1 MQDRKV
7 GPRSGGKGESRC
19 IGFSTRWSFAERGSR
34 PFIVAVTR
42 APTTSGTRATAGPRT
57 AEPAEPYP
65 RRVERSP
72 RAALGRL
79 AWAPRRAALGRLA
92 WAPRRAGRTPLER
105 AAPPRRRA
113 RPERAALPVKE
124 EPAGRTSGGHAG
136 SISLGGAPPE
146 TEQWTCDVKD
156 SCGVTTVALNSCF
169 VDTERPKSPDDCEP
183 GEVFACIAVNLSLEL
198 SQAHLNC
205 ECIPVPPEPSLC
217 PCPTVSEGSNPVPL
231 DTTGEECSEGT
242 HLCGCAVTCILK

>member
-1 MQDRKV
+1 VSLDASAFPHAGRLRSV
-7 GPRSGGKGESRC
+7 AHGPSLWRSLALR
-19 IGFSTRWSFAERGSR
+19 RRAERGRRPGLERRSR
-34 PFIVAVTR
+34 RSRTR
-42 APTTSGTRATAGPRT
+42 DGWSGALGRRWDGWRGHRVGRRWDGWRGHRVGRGERRWNGGASATAGT
-57 AEPAEPYP
+57 TGKGG
-65 RRVERSP
+65 S
-72 RAALGRL
+72 
-79 AWAPRRAALGRLA
+79 
-92 WAPRRAGRTPLER
+92 AGEGGTGGTD
-105 AAPPRRRA
+105 
-113 RPERAALPVKE
+113 V
-124 EPAGRTSGGHAG
+124 GGHAG